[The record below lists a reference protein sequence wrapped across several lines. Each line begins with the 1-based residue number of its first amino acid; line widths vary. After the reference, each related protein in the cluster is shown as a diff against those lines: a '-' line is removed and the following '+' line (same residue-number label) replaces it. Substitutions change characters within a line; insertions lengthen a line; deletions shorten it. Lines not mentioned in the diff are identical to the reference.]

1 MVKEIQQENT
11 VTITRESERKH
22 GNTLPYYYSVNLCNP
37 SPSTVSINF
46 FSPCTRVLNPEATR

>member
-37 SPSTVSINF
+37 SPLHRVHQF
-46 FSPCTRVLNPEATR
+46 LLPLHQSP